1 MKTLRNYILIILAA
15 LSLGFIA
22 TKQFYL
28 QKEVNKVI
36 NQSELGSAMAVE
48 VTELIKN
55 NQKLQK
61 DTGILKD
68 QLEKLSKSAADTQ
81 SANEALRESLDNYKI
96 ALGIVDIKG
105 KGVTITFNEKIDS
118 TQLIDLVNSI
128 KNIGAEAI
136 SINNKRFAVNSSVEN
151 GTFNPPV
158 IVDVIGDQ
166 NILKESLIRLGG
178 IIEQIG
184 IGQVEK
190 NDNIFIKAN

>member
-28 QKEVNKVI
+28 QKEVNKVV